1 MTTQTLTKK
10 IIPILKRHGVTK
22 AALFG
27 SVARGEARKRSDV
40 DLLVKLKPDKSLL
53 DLIGLKQSLED
64 NIGKKFDV
72 VSYGGIN
79 HLLKKIILGE
89 QKIIYEAKKRS

>member
-1 MTTQTLTKK
+1 MNTQTLTKK

-27 SVARGEARKRSDV
+27 SVARGEATKRSDV

-53 DLIGLKQSLED
+53 DLIGLQQSLED

-72 VSYGGIN
+72 VSYGGIH
-79 HLLKKIILGE
+79 HLLKEIILGE